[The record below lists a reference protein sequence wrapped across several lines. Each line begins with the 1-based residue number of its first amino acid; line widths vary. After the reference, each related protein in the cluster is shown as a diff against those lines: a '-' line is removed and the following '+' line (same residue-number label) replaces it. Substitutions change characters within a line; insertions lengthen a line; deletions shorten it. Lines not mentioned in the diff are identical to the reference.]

1 MLDLFANVE
10 TVGLDLSY
18 YDRYISEVKAVDA
31 KKLRELAQRY
41 LIWEEMLLI
50 SAG

>member
-1 MLDLFANVE
+1 
-10 TVGLDLSY
+10 
-18 YDRYISEVKAVDA
+18 VKAVDA
-31 KKLRELAQRY
+31 KKLRELAQHY